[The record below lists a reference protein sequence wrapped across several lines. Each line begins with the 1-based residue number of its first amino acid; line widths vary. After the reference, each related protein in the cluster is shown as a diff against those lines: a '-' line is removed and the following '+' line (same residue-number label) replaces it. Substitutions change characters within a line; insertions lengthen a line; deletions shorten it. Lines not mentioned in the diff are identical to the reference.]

1 MDPVTLTTRTANKLV
16 LLNRAAER
24 RKPNALEL
32 PEAAHE
38 NLQNIPLVHCIKW
51 GLYFYFGL
59 YQGYPHA
66 VDPVSLFNIML
77 IFGTELHRS

>member
-1 MDPVTLTTRTANKLV
+1 MDPVTLTTRAANKLV
-16 LLNRAAER
+16 LLNGAADR

-38 NLQNIPLVHCIKW
+38 NLQNKPVVHCIKW

-59 YQGYPHA
+59 YQGHFHA
-66 VDPVSLFNIML
+66 VDPVSLFNIMS
-77 IFGTELHRS
+77 IFGTEFHRS